1 LFEVTLQLAAY
12 KLALQSAMQV
22 FSCIAL
28 QLQAG
33 IILAVFF

>member
-12 KLALQSAMQV
+12 KLALQSAMQIS
-22 FSCIAL
+22 SCIAL

-33 IILAVFF
+33 IILAAFS